1 MLEIRTT
8 LDFDKWLKR
17 LKDAKA
23 AVAITRRIM
32 RASDGSFGTTRS
44 VGGGVFEMKID
55 LGPGYRVYYVM
66 AGKTVVVLLCG
77 GDKSTQTQDI
87 DKAQELAEALGQ

>member
-8 LDFDKWLKR
+8 LDFDRWLKR

-32 RASDGSFGTTRS
+32 RASEGNFGTIRS
-44 VGGGVFEMKID
+44 VGGGVVEMKID
-55 LGPGYRVYYVM
+55 LGPGYRVYYITV
-66 AGKTVVVLLCG
+66 GKTVVVLLCG
-77 GDKSTQTQDI
+77 GDKSTQQKDI
-87 DKAQELAEALGQ
+87 DKAQELARGLGQ

>member
-1 MLEIRTT
+1 MVEIRTT
-8 LDFDKWLKR
+8 PDFDKWLKR

-32 RASDGSFGTTRS
+32 RASQGNFGVIRS

-55 LGPGYRVYYVM
+55 LGPGYRVYYVTV
-66 AGKTVVVLLCG
+66 GKMIVVLLCG
-77 GDKSTQTQDI
+77 GEKSSQHKDI
-87 DKAQELAEALGQ
+87 GKAQELAKAIGS